1 MTMNRKNR
9 ILIVEDDES
18 IRILLETRLARS
30 GFEVICADNVVDGIK
45 RFNAEKFDLVMT
57 DICMPG
63 LSGNILARY
72 IRNQR
77 EDIPII
83 SVTASPWL
91 VNELFDM
98 VIEKPFKLTFLL
110 DTIAYYL
117 PSETNMPAEHALQ
130 LCV

>member
-1 MTMNRKNR
+1 MNRKHK
-9 ILIVEDDES
+9 ILIVEDNES

-30 GFEVICADNVVDGIK
+30 GFDVVCVDNVVDGIK

-72 IRNQR
+72 VRNLR

-83 SVTASPWL
+83 SVTASP
-91 VNELFDM
+91 
-98 VIEKPFKLTFLL
+98 
-110 DTIAYYL
+110 
-117 PSETNMPAEHALQ
+117 
-130 LCV
+130 

>member
-1 MTMNRKNR
+1 MNPFAFCLKQGWFIAALKLSVLTTLQLGSKGSMRK
-9 ILIVEDDES
+9 
-18 IRILLETRLARS
+18 
-30 GFEVICADNVVDGIK
+30 
-45 RFNAEKFDLVMT
+45 KFDLVMT

-72 IRNQR
+72 VRNLR

-98 VIEKPFKLTFLL
+98 VIEKPFNLTFLL
-110 DTIAYYL
+110 DTIAYCL
-117 PSETNMPAEHALQ
+117 RTEADMPDEHALQ
-130 LCV
+130 LCL

>member
-1 MTMNRKNR
+1 MNRKHK
-9 ILIVEDDES
+9 ILIVEDNES
-18 IRILLETRLARS
+18 IRILLETRLVHS
-30 GFEVICADNVVDGIK
+30 GFEVICADDVAAGIK

-72 IRNQR
+72 VRNLR

-98 VIEKPFKLTFLL
+98 VIEKPFNLTFLL
-110 DTIAYYL
+110 DTIAYCL
-117 PSETNMPAEHALQ
+117 RTEADMPDEHALQ
-130 LCV
+130 LCL